1 MKQDYISKEV
11 SWLAF
16 NERVLQEA
24 DNPQVPL
31 LERLKFLGIYSSNRD
46 EFFRV
51 RVATLKRLSQLGGK
65 ALQIIHQDPTEV
77 LEEVQK
83 EILKQ
88 QQRFEKIY
96 SQIKKKLAHEQIFFV
111 DGLQLSDDQRNFIK
125 GYFTERVRPF
135 LLPIL
140 LRGKT
145 SFPNLNDHAIY
156 LAVEMLP
163 KERKKPD
170 YSLLRIPS
178 EQCPRFLQLPAEG
191 RSKKLM
197 MLDDVIRICLP
208 ELFAMFEYRQFAAY
222 SFKVTRD
229 AELDLDDVLEKS
241 YTQQLGE
248 SLKRRKEG
256 TPVRMTYDRQI
267 PKKILNLLMSRMNLM
282 NNDTLIPGARYL
294 NFKDFMKL
302 PCIGLAKHYYPSFSP
317 LRHEH
322 LKHKSSQ
329 LAMLRERDVLLHF
342 PYHSFDSF
350 IDLLREAAI
359 DPEVSSIK
367 LTAYRL
373 AKRSSIVNAL
383 VNAVKNGKKVTVVM
397 ELRARFDEQANLRW
411 SEALSDE
418 GVQVMHGVPGL
429 KVHGKLCLISRRE
442 QGKKRLYACVGTGNF
457 NEDTANLYTD
467 HLLLTTDKRITDEV
481 AKVFEFLNNPYRT
494 PYFRHLV
501 VAPFHLRSRTFKM
514 IRAEIK
520 AAKEGQPAWIKIK
533 INNLSDYDT
542 VRLLNRAAKAGVRI
556 QLIVRSMFSLVPDLP
571 ELHGNIEAISIVD
584 RFLEHSRFYV
594 FCNNNHPRYYISS
607 GDWLPRNFDR
617 RVEVACPLY
626 DPDLQQELLDYFDL
640 QWQENVKARIWNGA
654 LDNHYRESK
663 LPIVQSQT
671 ALADHFSRRQKL
683 HEPMKNK
690 NLQQVIIDAK

>member
-65 ALQIIHQDPTEV
+65 ALQLIHQDPTEV
-77 LEEVQK
+77 LEEVQG

-88 QQRFEKIY
+88 QHRFEKIY
-96 SQIKKKLAHEQIFFV
+96 RQLEKELAREQIFFV
-111 DGLQLSDDQRNFIK
+111 DGQQLTDGQRSFIK
-125 GYFTERVRPF
+125 DYFTDRVRPF

-140 LRGKT
+140 LRNKT
-145 SFPNLNDHAIY
+145 TFPRLTDHAIY
-156 LAVEMLP
+156 LAVEMIP
-163 KERKKPD
+163 KDDKKPD
-170 YSLLRIPS
+170 YALLRIPS
-178 EQCPRFLQLPAEG
+178 DRCPRFLQLPNEG
-191 RSKKLM
+191 HSKRLM
-197 MLDDVIRICLP
+197 MLDDVIRICLS
-208 ELFAMFEYRQFAAY
+208 EIFSMFEYQQFAAH

-241 YTQQLGE
+241 YTQQLEE

-256 TPVRMTYDRQI
+256 EPVRMTYDRQM
-267 PKKILNLLMSRMNLM
+267 PKKILKLLMNRMHLM
-282 NNDTLIPGARYL
+282 ENDTLIPGARYL

-302 PCIGLAKHYYPSFSP
+302 PNIGRDEHYYPPFRP
-317 LRHEH
+317 VFHHR
-322 LKHKSSQ
+322 LKNQSSQ
-329 LAMLRERDVLLHF
+329 LAVLRERDVLLHF

-359 DPEVSSIK
+359 DPEVNSIK
-367 LTAYRL
+367 ITAYRL

-383 VNAVKNGKKVTVVM
+383 VNAVKNGKKVTVVV
-397 ELRARFDEQANLRW
+397 ELQARFDEQANLRW

-418 GVQVMHGVPGL
+418 GVRVLHGVPGL

-457 NEDTANLYTD
+457 NEDTASLYTD
-467 HLLLTTDKRITDEV
+467 HLLLTTDKRITGEV
-481 AKVFEFLNNPYRT
+481 AKVFDFLNNPYRT
-494 PYFRHLV
+494 PYFRHLM
-501 VAPFHLRSRTFKM
+501 VAPFHLRNRTFKM
-514 IRAEIK
+514 IRNEIK
-520 AAKEGQPAWIKIK
+520 AAKEGRPAWIKVK
-533 INNLSDYDT
+533 INNLSDFDT
-542 VRLLNRAAKAGVRI
+542 VRLLNRAAKAGVKI
-556 QLIVRSMFSLVPDLP
+556 QMIVRSMFSLVPDLP
-571 ELHGNIEAISIVD
+571 ELQGNIEAISIVD
-584 RFLEHSRFYV
+584 RFLEHSRFYI
-594 FCNNNHPRYYISS
+594 FCNDENPRYYISS

-626 DPDLQQELLDYFDL
+626 DPEIQQELLDYFDL
-640 QWQENVKARIWNGA
+640 QWQENAKARIWNGA
-654 LDNHYRESK
+654 LDNHYRETK
-663 LPIVQSQT
+663 APIVQSQT
-671 ALADHFSRRQKL
+671 ALTDHFQQRQQLNKPAKKNHL
-683 HEPMKNK
+683 HRE
-690 NLQQVIIDAK
+690 LVDVE